1 MKNVHALL
9 WQSLTTNVQ
18 NNSLYNVITITT
30 PDYEGDREPI
40 K

>member
-9 WQSLTTNVQ
+9 WQTLTTNVQ
-18 NNSLYNVITITT
+18 NNSLYNVITIT